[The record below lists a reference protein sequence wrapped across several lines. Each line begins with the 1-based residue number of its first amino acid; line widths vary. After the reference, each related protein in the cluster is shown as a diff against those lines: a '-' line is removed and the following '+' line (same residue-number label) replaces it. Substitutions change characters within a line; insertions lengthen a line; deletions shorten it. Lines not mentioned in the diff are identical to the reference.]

1 MGSHWKLCF
10 PRILISRSLLL
21 HLREAFGGESS
32 EELLEREEEKQG
44 GVQLKCLPPLSA
56 RCWVVSVNG
65 HTLKPSSVS
74 AEWRLYH

>member
-21 HLREAFGGESS
+21 HLREAFGGKRS

-44 GVQLKCLPPLSA
+44 GVQLKCLPPLCALLLGGVCEQPHSEA
-56 RCWVVSVNG
+56 
-65 HTLKPSSVS
+65 
-74 AEWRLYH
+74 